1 MQAMSAVTARAP
13 LSSSALPALADGAD
27 TRLQGLAPVVGPA
40 TRVLVLGSFPGV
52 ASLAR
57 QQYYAHPQNQFWRL
71 LQSLW
76 PQHPQ
81 PGREDYAGRC
91 AWLLG
96 RGLGLWDVYDR
107 CERQGSLDAAIRRPE
122 VNDFAALRAL
132 CPQLRVLAHNGAE
145 SFRHADAAL
154 AALALPGSAP
164 LQALKLPSTSP
175 ANAGWSFER
184 KRAAWFEA
192 LAAAGLVTT

>member
-1 MQAMSAVTARAP
+1 MTVSARS
-13 LSSSALPALADGAD
+13 LSPSATVLPADD
-27 TRLQGLAPVVGPA
+27 SRLQGLAPVVGPR
-40 TRVLVLGSFPGV
+40 TQLLVLGSFPGV
-52 ASLAR
+52 ASLAQ

-71 LQSLW
+71 LQALW

-81 PGREDYAGRC
+81 PGAQDYAGRC
-91 AWLLG
+91 AWLLE
-96 RGLGLWDVYDR
+96 RGLGVWDVYDS
-107 CERQGSLDAAIRRPE
+107 CERQGSLDAAIRRPQ
-122 VNDFAALRAL
+122 VNDFAALRAH
-132 CPQLRVLAHNGAE
+132 CPQLRVIAHNGAE

-154 AALALPGSAP
+154 AALHLPGSAP

-184 KRAAWFEA
+184 KRAAWHEA

>member
-1 MQAMSAVTARAP
+1 MTVPQQLPSPSATARPAP
-13 LSSSALPALADGAD
+13 AALADA
-27 TRLQGLAPVVGPA
+27 RLQGLAPVVGPD
-40 TRVLVLGSFPGV
+40 TRMLVLGSFPGV

-57 QQYYAHPQNQFWRL
+57 QQYYAHAQNQFWRL
-71 LQSLW
+71 LQSVW
-76 PQHPQ
+76 PQHAQ
-81 PGREDYAGRC
+81 PGPQDYAGRC
-91 AWLLG
+91 TWLLE
-96 RGLGLWDVYDR
+96 RGLGVWDVYDS
-107 CERQGSLDAAIRRPE
+107 CERQGSLDAAIRRPQ
-122 VNDFAALRAL
+122 VNDFAALRAR

-154 AALALPGSAP
+154 AALHLPGAAS

-184 KRAAWFEA
+184 KRAAWLEA